1 MGWKT
6 IIVGSECVVSVSLNR
21 MKISVGEEYQ
31 TIPLADVD
39 TVIFSHNKLVITIPL
54 IAELISNNINII
66 ICDKKND
73 PIGTFNAFNGHSL
86 AFKQLN
92 KQINWKLT
100 RKKKLWKYIV
110 EEKIQSEIDAI
121 RHLIKESSSIELLTS
136 YKNSVCTDDQTN
148 REGVAAR
155 VYFQTL
161 FGKDFSR
168 DVDDAI
174 NHALNYG
181 YKILASY
188 ISKCIVA
195 RGLLTQLGIHHIGE
209 GNPFNLT
216 YDFIEPFR
224 VIIDIWVKSHIKEIF
239 TTADKMDIID
249 LLNIKVNIN
258 KKWIR
263 LNDGIED
270 IVDDYIAFMNEE
282 RNYIN
287 FIDISKG
294 FRQDDI

>member
-21 MKISVGEEYQ
+21 MKISIGEEYQ
-31 TIPLADVD
+31 TIPLADID
-39 TVIFSHNKLVITIPL
+39 TVIFSHNKLAITIPL
-54 IAELISNNINII
+54 IAELISNNINIV

-92 KQINWKLT
+92 KQINWKIT

-110 EEKIQSEIDAI
+110 EEKIQSEIDAMG
-121 RHLIKESSSIELLTS
+121 HLGLGANIVELLKT
-136 YKNSVCTDDQTN
+136 YRNSVCTDDQTN

-155 VYFQTL
+155 VYFQAI

-168 DVDDAI
+168 DDDDVI

-181 YKILASY
+181 YKIVASY
-188 ISKCIVA
+188 ISKCIVS

-224 VIIDIWVKSHIKEIF
+224 VIIDIWVKIHIRGNF
-239 TTADKMDIID
+239 TTADKVKIVDI
-249 LLNIKVNIN
+249 LNIKVNID

-263 LNDGIED
+263 LSDGIED
-270 IVDDYIAFMNEE
+270 IVDSYIAFMNDD
-282 RNYIN
+282 RSDIKSIN
-287 FIDISKG
+287 ISKG
-294 FRQDDI
+294 FRQDGI

>member
-31 TIPLADVD
+31 TIPLADID

-73 PIGTFNAFNGHSL
+73 PIGTFNTFNGHSL

-110 EEKIQSEIDAI
+110 EEKIQSEIDAL
-121 RHLIKESSSIELLTS
+121 RHLIKESNSIELLTS

-155 VYFQTL
+155 VYFQAL

-168 DVDDAI
+168 DNDDAI

-224 VIIDIWVKSHIKEIF
+224 VIIDIWVKSHIKDIF
-239 TTADKMDIID
+239 TTADKMDIVD

-294 FRQDDI
+294 FRKDDI

>member
-31 TIPLADVD
+31 TIPLADID